1 MRLLDDSETPFQ
13 INIVPMID
21 AIFVI
26 LAFFIIS
33 TLYLTRSEGLPV
45 NLPTAITAE
54 SQVQDRII
62 TVTIQANGAIFI
74 NQEPIELSQLEAGIE
89 SLVTADSPFL
99 VIVNADE
106 NVSHGRVVR
115 VMDRLRLVE
124 GIRLAIATQ

>member
-1 MRLLDDSETPFQ
+1 MRLPDDSETPFQ

-21 AIFVI
+21 AIFAI

-62 TVTIQANGAIFI
+62 TVTIQANGAIFV
-74 NQEPIELSQLEAGIE
+74 NQKPIDISQLETE
-89 SLVTADSPFL
+89 VKSLVTADSPFL
-99 VIVNADE
+99 VILNADE
-106 NVSHGRVVR
+106 NVPHGRVVR
-115 VMDRLRLVE
+115 VMDRLRLVK

>member
-1 MRLLDDSETPFQ
+1 MRLPDDSETPFQ

-21 AIFVI
+21 AIFAI

-45 NLPTAITAE
+45 NLPTATTAE
-54 SQVQDRII
+54 SQLQDRII
-62 TVTIQANGAIFI
+62 TITIQENRAIFI
-74 NQEPIELSQLEAGIE
+74 NREPIELSQLEAGIE
-89 SLVTADSPFL
+89 SLVTANSQVL
-99 VIVNADE
+99 VIINADE
-106 NVSHGRVVR
+106 NVPHGRVVS

>member
-21 AIFVI
+21 AIFAI

-62 TVTIQANGAIFI
+62 TVTIQANGAIFV
-74 NQEPIELSQLEAGIE
+74 NQEPIELSRLEAGIE

-106 NVSHGRVVR
+106 NVPHGRVVR
-115 VMDRLRLVE
+115 VMDGLRLVE

>member
-1 MRLLDDSETPFQ
+1 MRLPDDSETPFQ

-21 AIFVI
+21 AIFAI

-45 NLPTAITAE
+45 NLPTATTAE
-54 SQVQDRII
+54 SQLQDRII
-62 TVTIQANGAIFI
+62 TITIQENSAIFI
-74 NQEPIELSQLEAGIE
+74 NREPIELSQLEAGIE
-89 SLVTADSPFL
+89 SLVTANSQVL
-99 VIVNADE
+99 VIINADE
-106 NVSHGRVVR
+106 NVPHGRVVS